1 MTKKVRITL
10 AALLLLL
17 PLVLLLSSCE
27 HEHGSFTDEKTVL
40 APTCTED
47 GTGTHVCGDCGE
59 TVEFVIPSLGH
70 TEVIDA
76 GVDYTCTADG
86 LSEGKHCSVCHE
98 VLVAQVVLPAAH
110 RPTDWQILKPV
121 SCEIDGYRVKT
132 CRLCEE
138 RTHGEAIPSLGHL
151 ESDFEVVKAPTCLAS
166 GTKQTTCL
174 NCYEVMQSVTVAA
187 TGHSESDWIVTVKAS
202 CEGSGSRHTVCLS
215 CNEEL
220 KREKIDSL
228 GHDRTDWVITQE
240 PTCTATGMKH
250 IACTRCDKTFDETAI
265 DAKGHAYSTTVVA
278 PTCTADGYTKHQCAR
293 CPDAYNSDI
302 VPKSGHQYTTRD
314 ELATCTTA
322 AYRYY
327 TCMRC
332 TESTVGHAYS
342 EKVSESLGHDYEV
355 RTVAAKCK
363 EDGET
368 RKVCTRCN
376 ENEPGSIK
384 VLPATGHTYT
394 RAEVTKDMGNSTV
407 RTATVHTCASCGEK
421 HVSKI
426 VFTYS
431 KSPSKRV
438 NANKGYCYG
447 MTVDYS
453 DLTSATVQ
461 TFRVNPAF
469 AYDTDELLGIDVHTH
484 FYITATGELD
494 NSIGIFDKT
503 SAISSSFGYIEA
515 DNPSKT
521 WGGYVD
527 IAPDKVSEKKCVY
540 FAFMNYNYTGAFIV
554 KSLSATATFEF
565 GEPVA

>member
-1 MTKKVRITL
+1 MNHGDGNILAMIMEPDVYDSSASESYSTFVQRSILSIGSIYRFEGNVDTL
-10 AALLLLL
+10 L
-17 PLVLLLSSCE
+17 
-27 HEHGSFTDEKTVL
+27 EKPE
-40 APTCTED
+40 APTGLSVIQPTYTNEFGTITGLNPEKAYEYRSEGATAYIPVAEGATE
-47 GTGTHVCGDCGE
+47 
-59 TVEFVIPSLGH
+59 IPSLQ
-70 TEVIDA
+70 A
-76 GVDYTCTADG
+76 GTYYVRFASVNGGQASDDVKLVVNPQPQLPKYTVTFYGADG
-86 LSEGKHCSVCHE
+86 NVLQILSVTEGTRAQYTGEAPTKPYTDEVHFVFESWVDENGRPAKLDSITSDEAFYPTFSEGEHN
-98 VLVAQVVLPAAH
+98 
-110 RPTDWQILKPV
+110 
-121 SCEIDGYRVKT
+121 Y
-132 CRLCEE
+132 
-138 RTHGEAIPSLGHL
+138 EA
-151 ESDFEVVKAPTCLAS
+151 
-166 GTKQTTCL
+166 
-174 NCYEVMQSVTVAA
+174 SVTA
-187 TGHSESDWIVTVKAS
+187 
-202 CEGSGSRHTVCLS
+202 
-215 CNEEL
+215 
-220 KREKIDSL
+220 
-228 GHDRTDWVITQE
+228 E

-314 ELATCTTA
+314 EPATCTTA
-322 AYRYY
+322 AYRHY

-355 RTVAAKCK
+355 RIVAAKCK

-394 RAEVTKDMGNSTV
+394 KAEVTKDMGNSTV

-461 TFRVNPAF
+461 TFRVNTAF
-469 AYDTDELLGIDVHTH
+469 TYNTDELLGIDAHTH

-515 DNPSKT
+515 DNPSNT